1 MHVPR
6 SILLLLVTA
15 QTVKFKVNLP
25 HALYLSWKCNCP
37 AHLSSMYQTWHVQIW
52 GIHREGGIET
62 EREEGENIPWHTSLG
77 LILRV
82 EWDVPDIGTLPVR
95 SEISCCRV
103 SYPHLLIFAH
113 WCHPGAPPPRS
124 EVITEPSRLKGRS
137 QGHGAWKR
145 AEDGGEERRVGLR
158 TPPASPFADIWS
170 LCNVPVW
177 VLMLSLALLSVTA
190 EINKTHLSISELHH
204 RTPPTHTTWFNLK
217 NQNLLPQCD

>member
-113 WCHPGAPPPRS
+113 WCHPGAPPPQIRS
-124 EVITEPSRLKGRS
+124 DHWAEQIEREEPRPRSMKEGRRWGRREEGRS
-137 QGHGAWKR
+137 SN
-145 AEDGGEERRVGLR
+145 
-158 TPPASPFADIWS
+158 TPCLPI
-170 LCNVPVW
+170 CR
-177 VLMLSLALLSVTA
+177 
-190 EINKTHLSISELHH
+190 HLK
-204 RTPPTHTTWFNLK
+204 FV
-217 NQNLLPQCD
+217 